1 MGFHK
6 RYIDDD
12 QVIRLYQNGGV
23 DAVISW
29 YTSKV
34 DALVLSGSLTEEV
47 GLLMN
52 VLPYDRQAAKNKIES
67 KIHNASI
74 KKGS

>member
-12 QVIRLYQNGGV
+12 QVIRLYQLGGV
-23 DAVISW
+23 DAVIGW

-52 VLPYDRQAAKNKIES
+52 VLPYDRQGAKNKIES

-74 KKGS
+74 KKDS

>member
-6 RYIDDD
+6 RYINDD
-12 QVIRLYQNGGV
+12 QVIGLYHDGGV
-23 DAVISW
+23 DAVIDW

-34 DALVLSGSLTEEV
+34 DALILSGKLSEEV

-52 VLPYDRQAAKNKIES
+52 VLPFDQQGAKDKIS
-67 KIHNASI
+67 AKIQNASV

>member
-1 MGFHK
+1 
-6 RYIDDD
+6 
-12 QVIRLYQNGGV
+12 
-23 DAVISW
+23 
-29 YTSKV
+29 
-34 DALVLSGSLTEEV
+34 
-47 GLLMN
+47 MN

>member
-34 DALVLSGSLTEEV
+34 DALVLFESGTEEV
-47 GLLMN
+47 VILWK
-52 VLPYDRQAAKNKIES
+52 VLPYDRQGAKNKIES

>member
-6 RYIDDD
+6 RYINDD
-12 QVIRLYQNGGV
+12 QVIGLYLDGGV
-23 DAVISW
+23 DAVIDW
-29 YTSKV
+29 YTGKV
-34 DALVLSGSLTEEV
+34 DALILSGKLSEEV

-52 VLPYDRQAAKNKIES
+52 VLPFDRQGAKDKIS
-67 KIHNASI
+67 TKIHNASI

>member
-12 QVIRLYQNGGV
+12 QVIRLYQLGGV

-52 VLPYDRQAAKNKIES
+52 VLPFDRQGAKDKIS
-67 KIHNASI
+67 TKIQNASI
-74 KKGS
+74 KKDS